1 MVHVLVMKMSKKKQH
16 LYQLLCTCIITSV
29 CFVVYAK
36 KYGCNILSL
45 ILNESVVC
53 YKKYFCFHVHSRNS

>member
-1 MVHVLVMKMSKKKQH
+1 MYGTCTCNENELKKKQH
-16 LYQLLCTCIITSV
+16 LYQLLWTCIITSV

-53 YKKYFCFHVHSRNS
+53 YKKILLFSCSFS